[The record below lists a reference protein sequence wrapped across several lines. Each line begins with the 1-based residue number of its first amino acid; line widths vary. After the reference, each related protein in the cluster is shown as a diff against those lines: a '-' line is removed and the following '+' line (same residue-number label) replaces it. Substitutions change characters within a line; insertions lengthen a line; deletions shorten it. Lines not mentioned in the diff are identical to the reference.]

1 MKQEFKMQDFWEYVA
16 RIQYEVTKEV
26 LNQITEDE
34 YCQCKETVNDY
45 MFNLRNMQV
54 GVVSAFTRGE
64 NKYIKLVNEALAK
77 RNIFIA
83 SNYIHI
89 SIC

>member
-1 MKQEFKMQDFWEYVA
+1 MKREFKMQDFWEYVA
-16 RIQYEVTKEV
+16 RIQEEVTNEV
-26 LNQITEDE
+26 LDQITEDE
-34 YCQCKETVNDY
+34 HYQCKETVNDY
-45 MFNLRNMQV
+45 MYNLRNVQV
-54 GVVSAFTRGE
+54 GVISAFNRGE
-64 NKYIKLVNEALAK
+64 NKYIKLINEALAK

>member
-1 MKQEFKMQDFWEYVA
+1 MKREFKMQDFWEYVA
-16 RIQYEVTKEV
+16 RIQEEVTNEV
-26 LNQITEDE
+26 LDQITEDE
-34 YCQCKETVNDY
+34 YYQCKKTVNDY
-45 MFNLRNMQV
+45 MYNLRNVQV
-54 GVVSAFTRGE
+54 GVVSAFNRGG
-64 NKYIKLVNEALAK
+64 NKYIKLINEALAK

>member
-1 MKQEFKMQDFWEYVA
+1 MKREFKMQDFWEYVA
-16 RIQYEVTKEV
+16 RIQEEVTNEV
-26 LNQITEDE
+26 LNQTTEE
-34 YCQCKETVNDY
+34 ERYQCMETVNDY